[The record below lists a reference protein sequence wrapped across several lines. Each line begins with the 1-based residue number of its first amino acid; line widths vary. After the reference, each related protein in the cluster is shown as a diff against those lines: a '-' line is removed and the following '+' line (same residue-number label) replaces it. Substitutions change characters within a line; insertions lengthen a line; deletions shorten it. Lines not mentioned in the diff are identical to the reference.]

1 MPPKKKSAKGAGTPQ
16 GTNTN
21 KSNVIVSKIIDIV
34 NLSEEEIKQSA
45 VKKLTDEDKQT
56 NNSNR
61 YIAVVHTPV
70 LNALCEFCRQN
81 AEFAQ
86 AICQSDKHFT
96 ACLAEI
102 VKGIKNSISDLDLY
116 TRAVKFY
123 FSTATIHFQ
132 MLIDVGDGVL
142 AEPPLKLAPAE
153 VTPVEEQRSTAPAPL
168 TISLDE
174 LLNW

>member
-1 MPPKKKSAKGAGTPQ
+1 MPNKKKSAKGDGTPQ
-16 GTNTN
+16 GTNKNNST
-21 KSNVIVSKIIDIV
+21 VIVSKVIDIV
-34 NLSEEEIKQSA
+34 NLTDEEIKQSA
-45 VKKLTDEDKQT
+45 VKKLSDEDKQT
-56 NNSNR
+56 DGKNR
-61 YIAVVHTPV
+61 YITAVHTSV

-81 AEFAQ
+81 TEFAQ

-102 VKGIKNSISDLDLY
+102 VKGISGSISDLDLY

-142 AEPPLKLAPAE
+142 AEPLKLAEFKVANE
-153 VTPVEEQRSTAPAPL
+153 KPVDVPAPL
-168 TISLDE
+168 TISLDS
-174 LLNW
+174 LLDW